1 MSTKNKLFIPYALF
15 FAFLLFH
22 FISCWRG
29 IKTYADNDMSI
40 PNTELFSYVI
50 KIIGFFILIIAGLFL
65 YKVNVTFLAIA
76 VPTMLLA
83 FFRLILDINTLV
95 SISEYGSPTGDIIA
109 LFVLNIFILLSSL
122 LSLVIVNKSSDE
134 RTATMVEIFALFLV
148 FISLMFKMTQYLTLN
163 SDYVG
168 YIFELL
174 GVIFSCY
181 LLITSVQLNTIIAQK
196 VNPKA
201 ETTSETSNK
210 EPIKETPKVGVS
222 TVSTTKEPAKETPKV
237 GVSTVSTTKEPAKE
251 IAKVE
256 ISKEPSLMDSVKE
269 KEEQREKE
277 KAKKDSCPP
286 VRNRIYQSKEEINQ
300 NTIEGE
306 IVAGSKVVN
315 IVGIVDDKGQHVPE
329 GSVFE
334 VINASASLCDIVN
347 EKTGVRCSFVLKRW
361 LKLHK

>member
-1 MSTKNKLFIPYALF
+1 MSTKNRLFIPYALF

-83 FFRLILDINTLV
+83 IFRLILDINTLV
-95 SISEYGSPTGDIIA
+95 SIGEYGSPTGDIIA

-122 LSLVIVNKSSDE
+122 LSLLIVNKSSDE
-134 RTATMVEIFALFLV
+134 RTATMIEIFALFLV

-163 SDYVG
+163 SDYAG

-181 LLITSVQLNTIIAQK
+181 LLITSVQPKTIIVQK
-196 VNPKA
+196 VNPKV
-201 ETTSETSNK
+201 ETTSEASNK

-222 TVSTTKEPAKETPKV
+222 I
-237 GVSTVSTTKEPAKE
+237 VSTTKEPAKE

-277 KAKKDSCPP
+277 KAKMDSCPP
-286 VRNRIYQSKEEINQ
+286 VRNRLYQSKEEINQ